1 MSAIPAPLDKLRD
14 ACVPFTLEELAATKF
29 TSDGDYRRG
38 YSHGYQDAMRD
49 MRDIMLRRGYS
60 RPREAWNILARFYD
74 LVILPW
80 RSSDLKRLI
89 DPPRMALPD
98 SWLTVRKR
106 VFERDGNACVQCGN
120 VDGLECDHIREVRR
134 GGRPEM
140 DNLRTLCGA
149 CHRAR
154 KGEA

>member
-1 MSAIPAPLDKLRD
+1 VSSAETILAKLKA
-14 ACVPFTLEELAATKF
+14 ACVPFTREELEASKF
-29 TSDGDYRRG
+29 TSDADYRRG

-49 MRDIMLRRGYS
+49 MRDVMHRRGYT

-80 RSSDLKRLI
+80 RSSDLKRQI
-89 DPPRMALPD
+89 DPPRMVLPD

-106 VFERDGNACVQCGN
+106 VFERDAHACIQCGN
-120 VDGLECDHIREVRR
+120 VDGLECDHLLEVRR
-134 GGRPEM
+134 GGRSEM
-140 DNLRTLCGA
+140 DNLRTLCGS